1 MPMKLLDPEVMA
13 KAESLGLQAR
23 QIVEGYRVGE
33 HRSPFHGFALEFAQ
47 HREYGLGDD
56 LKHLDWKLLGKT
68 DRLYIK
74 QYEQDTNFTA
84 NLLLD
89 GSASMN
95 YGSGKLT
102 KLEYAKILAACLA
115 HTILA
120 QRDAVAL
127 DIFDTANRVHMT
139 RTDNPGR
146 LHEILARLAGFEA
159 TAATDLG
166 GALRDLASQVRAK
179 GIVVLLSDLLEGE
192 EEFYRGIE
200 RLRFQGME
208 VIVFHVL
215 DPEEIT
221 FPLQGP
227 IHFHGLEG
235 GPDLLANAEDIRAG
249 YRAECNAFLARIR
262 LACERANIHYVL
274 ANTGVTVGETL
285 NAYLAFRRK
294 TTAR

>member
-1 MPMKLLDPEVMA
+1 MNLLDPEVMA
-13 KAESLGLQAR
+13 KAESLGLLAR

-47 HREYGLGDD
+47 HREYGVGDD

-84 NLLLD
+84 QLLLD
-89 GSASMN
+89 GSASMKF
-95 YGSGKLT
+95 GSGPVT

-115 HTILA
+115 HAILA

-146 LHEILARLAGFEA
+146 LHEILVRLAGFEA
-159 TAATDLG
+159 TAPTDLG
-166 GALRDLASQVRAK
+166 GALRDLAAQMRAR
-179 GIVVLLSDLLEGE
+179 GIVILFSDLFDGE
-192 EEFYRGIE
+192 EEFTRGLE
-200 RLRFQGME
+200 RFRFQGTE

-227 IHFHGLEG
+227 VHFHGLEG
-235 GPDLLANAEDIRAG
+235 EPDLRSNPEDIRAG
-249 YRAECNAFLARIR
+249 YLAEFNAFQARIR
-262 LACERANIHYVL
+262 LACERANVHYVL
-274 ANTGVTVGETL
+274 ANTGVPVGETL

>member
-1 MPMKLLDPEVMA
+1 MNLLDPDVMA
-13 KAESLGLQAR
+13 KAESLGMLAR
-23 QIVEGYRVGE
+23 QVVEGYRVGE

-47 HREYGLGDD
+47 HREYGSGDD

-84 NLLLD
+84 NILLD

-95 YGSGKLT
+95 YGSGKMT

-115 HTILA
+115 YTIFA

-127 DIFDTANRVHMT
+127 DIFDTASRVHIS

-159 TAATDLG
+159 TASTDLG
-166 GALRDLASQVRAK
+166 GALRDLAAQLRSK
-179 GIVVLLSDLLEGE
+179 GIVILLSDLFDGE
-192 EEFYRGIE
+192 EAFSKGIE
-200 RLRFQGME
+200 RLRFQGTE

-215 DPEEIT
+215 APEEIT

-227 IHFHGLEG
+227 THFHDVEG
-235 GPDLLANAEDIRAG
+235 GPDLLSNPEDIRAG
-249 YRAECNAFLARIR
+249 YLAEFNAFQARIR

-274 ANTGVTVGETL
+274 ANTGVPVGETL